1 MPELEINE
9 EFLRWVMKLPKKKRR
24 EYMQLAGKHEWQK
37 CADDIFYWIDAKR
50 HYFPYV
56 YTLDPHPMSQC
67 LLCKDAEGHA
77 FSKRTIHLEL
87 AHELKVEDEDALRG
101 YFLELPTTR
110 IFTVHD
116 YMRPI
121 IKYWQQ
127 EQYLFVEKSR
137 DMMMTWLAVTMYTW
151 DTLFHSGRQN
161 IFQSED
167 AMKTLELVKRAGF
180 IYNNQPKFLRDVHKV
195 HCVAGAGKA
204 GVFIVEGLN
213 SEILGFPQGPDQ
225 IRQYHPSGVF
235 QDEAAFQDKAGE
247 SFSAIKP
254 SIQNGGRFTA
264 VSSANPSWFYL
275 AVKDRD
281 Q

>member
-1 MPELEINE
+1 MAEIEINK
-9 EFLRWVMKLPKKKRR
+9 EFLEWVAKLPKKKRKQ
-24 EYMQLAGKHEWQK
+24 YMVLAGQNEWRK
-37 CADDIFYWIDAKR
+37 CAEDIFYWIDAKK

-56 YTLDPHPMSQC
+56 YTLDPHPMNQC
-67 LLCKDAEGHA
+67 LICKDEEGHA
-77 FSKRTIHLEL
+77 FSKRDVHLEL
-87 AHELKVEDEDALRG
+87 HHNIKVSSEDELRG
-101 YFLELPTTR
+101 YFVEMPTTR

-121 IKYWQQ
+121 IECWLK
-127 EQYLFVEKSR
+127 EQYVFVEKSR
-137 DMMMTWLAVTMYTW
+137 DMMMTWLAVAMYTW
-151 DTLFHSGRQN
+151 DTLFHAGRQN

-167 AMKTLELVKRAGF
+167 ATKTLELVKRAGF
-180 IYNNQPKFLRDVHKV
+180 IYSNQPKFLRDVFRAV
-195 HCVAGAGKA
+195 CVAGSSRAG
-204 GVFIVEGLN
+204 ILTVEGLN
-213 SEILGFPQGPDQ
+213 SEIIGFPQGPDQ

-275 AVKDRD
+275 AVSDRD
-281 Q
+281 S